1 LNRNLQPG
9 IHPDAD
15 KLSVFIEGAATARE
29 QEWMLAHLAECTEC
43 RKAVFLMQPQEVTQ
57 PAKRTPVKGWIWARL
72 LPVGLPAA
80 AIACGL
86 IAVFIYIRPHG
97 AAPPIP
103 QQIAGVAQPEIEPR
117 TTIAPTTNSERVT
130 QSGGPQSSSAPNA
143 AATDVSR
150 QKNTVAGGSNL
161 PALNLPAPKKSDQAT
176 ANVAASETTAGVPS
190 VSAPVADAPRATGG
204 NGTVTVSELPLN
216 NRSLTNLQ
224 QVPTPADTKG
234 APPQNSVAKKKDLH
248 TLQIQQASGQVATL
262 AEVSGRI
269 TDRTGAI
276 VSGAT
281 VSLRDA
287 GGKTRQTTT
296 SADGSFHLTE
306 LPPGEYELI
315 ATANGFK
322 TIKQSIQLNP
332 SQLAMLQPV
341 LDVGAASEQ
350 VTVEAGAQVVQTQDA
365 SLSQNI
371 AAGTGGAAAGGIIGG
386 SVNGLPQNEYAPAF
400 GVNGD
405 GQSVSRGKRFLS
417 LDSAGNLLLSR
428 NGGKKWKKINPQWT
442 GKAVRIELTPAY
454 SSEAPPKAKNE
465 TSAPASG
472 EAAFQLTTDTGA
484 IWTSKD
490 GAHWHQQ

>member
-1 LNRNLQPG
+1 
-9 IHPDAD
+9 
-15 KLSVFIEGAATARE
+15 
-29 QEWMLAHLAECTEC
+29 
-43 RKAVFLMQPQEVTQ
+43 
-57 PAKRTPVKGWIWARL
+57 
-72 LPVGLPAA
+72 
-80 AIACGL
+80 
-86 IAVFIYIRPHG
+86 
-97 AAPPIP
+97 
-103 QQIAGVAQPEIEPR
+103 
-117 TTIAPTTNSERVT
+117 
-130 QSGGPQSSSAPNA
+130 
-143 AATDVSR
+143 
-150 QKNTVAGGSNL
+150 
-161 PALNLPAPKKSDQAT
+161 LPAPKKSDQAT
-176 ANVAASETTAGVPS
+176 ANLAPQITGAAGSS
-190 VSAPVADAPRATGG
+190 VGGPIADAARLSGG
-204 NGTVTVSELPLN
+204 ISTSTFSELSLN
-216 NRSLTNLQ
+216 GRNFIELQ
-224 QVPTPADTKG
+224 QLPTTSDAKG
-234 APPQNSVAKKKDLH
+234 AAPQNSLAKKKDLPA
-248 TLQIQQASGQVATL
+248 LQIQQASEQDKTL

-371 AAGTGGAAAGGIIGG
+371 AAGTGGGAAGGIIGG

-405 GQSVSRGKRFLS
+405 GQSVSRGKRYLS

-472 EAAFQLTTDTGA
+472 EAPFQLTTDTGA